1 MMPCCVKAFALA
13 ARNHFTMESM
23 GARWEKTLVPARPES
38 IGISDLVVECI
49 VAIDVTCVRFLAGAL
64 LPAHGIAVEINF
76 KAAARYLASPICI
89 SCSIMA
95 ATNARLDSDAPR
107 GDASL
112 AQLVRA

>member
-1 MMPCCVKAFALA
+1 
-13 ARNHFTMESM
+13 M
-23 GARWEKTLVPARPES
+23 GKTLVPARPES